1 MCGTEE
7 IWTQYSIFYFI
18 QWPKNAQLIDKLSHS
33 FYMFRHCF
41 VILREFV
48 VSTLPSHRIMS
59 NAVAGDTIYNLK
71 LFHIFKLCYQLL
83 HVADLCN
90 LAKY

>member
-1 MCGTEE
+1 
-7 IWTQYSIFYFI
+7 
-18 QWPKNAQLIDKLSHS
+18 
-33 FYMFRHCF
+33 
-41 VILREFV
+41 
-48 VSTLPSHRIMS
+48 MS